1 MPVDISDLMGGGAA
15 PTDAELQGTVDDN
28 NAESDA
34 GALDH
39 PNGDKQVYEA
49 VSGGGDGGDDGG
61 DDDDTDNPAP
71 KGRKQLVPLGAL
83 QEERNKRQELQQQLT
98 ERAAQQDK
106 LAERLA
112 RLLEQQQ
119 QANNPAPEPEV
130 IPDFDEDPRGHVDGL
145 RRQFEQ
151 QLGQMQQFING
162 QGQHNQQAQ
171 QFQQVQHRVAAD
183 EQVYRA
189 TNPDYNEAAQYF
201 NDRKLAEYTALGM
214 DNVTARQQLARDV
227 YGVAQIAYQQG
238 KNPAEVLHNL
248 AKAFG
253 FAGKP
258 KPKPGN
264 GTPGLEDGWD
274 FPPDGGGPGGAAP
287 AAHVPPNTS
296 LSNLQG
302 AARAPDEKGK
312 LTGAQISEMSDSD
325 FDKLFEQM
333 GRQSRNA
340 NRIKF

>member
-1 MPVDISDLMGGGAA
+1 VIEMPVDISDLMGGDA
-15 PTDAELQGTVDDN
+15 PTDADLQGTVDDN

-39 PNGDKQVYEA
+39 PQGEKELYEDLTGA
-49 VSGGGDGGDDGG
+49 G
-61 DDDDTDNPAP
+61 DDDSDDVDTGDAP
-71 KGRKQLVPLGAL
+71 KPRKQLVPLGAL

-119 QANNPAPEPEV
+119 QLANPAPEPEV

-151 QLGQMQQFING
+151 QLEQLRQFAGGQNQA
-162 QGQHNQQAQ
+162 NQQAQ

-189 TNPDYNEAAQYF
+189 TNPDYNDAAQYF

-214 DNVTARQQLARDV
+214 DNTTARQQLARDV

-253 FAGKP
+253 FTGKP
-258 KPKPGN
+258 PTPGN
-264 GTPGLEDGWD
+264 GGGN
-274 FPPDGGGPGGAAP
+274 GGGAP
-287 AAHVPPNTS
+287 AAPKAPNTS
-296 LSNLQG
+296 LSSLEG
-302 AARAPDEKGK
+302 SARAPDEKGK
-312 LTGAQISEMSDSD
+312 LTAAQIADMPDKD
-325 FDKLFEQM
+325 FDELFARM
-333 GRQSRNA
+333 GRDASRS

>member
-1 MPVDISDLMGGGAA
+1 MAVDISDLMGGGAA
-15 PTDAELQGTVDDN
+15 PTDADLRGTDDN
-28 NAESDA
+28 VAESDA

-39 PNGDKQVYEA
+39 PQGEKQIYEDLDGGD
-49 VSGGGDGGDDGG
+49 GGDGGDD
-61 DDDDTDNPAP
+61 TDAP
-71 KGRKQLVPLGAL
+71 DGAKPRKQLVPLGAL
-83 QEERNKRQELQQQLT
+83 QEERTKRQELQQQLT

-119 QANNPAPEPEV
+119 QLANPAPEPEV

-151 QLGQMQQFING
+151 KLAQMDQFMNG
-162 QGQHNQQAQ
+162 QGQANQQAQ
-171 QFQQVQHRVAAD
+171 HFQQVQHRVAAD
-183 EQVYRA
+183 EQVYRTA
-189 TNPDYNEAAQYF
+189 NPDYNDAAQYF

-214 DNVTARQQLARDV
+214 DQVAARQQLARDV

-238 KNPAEVLHNL
+238 KNPAVVLHNL

-253 FAGKP
+253 F
-258 KPKPGN
+258 
-264 GTPGLEDGWD
+264 
-274 FPPDGGGPGGAAP
+274 GGAKVP
-287 AAHVPPNTS
+287 MYSNGGNNGGAHTPPMAPNTS
-296 LSNLQG
+296 LSSLEG

-312 LTGAQISEMSDSD
+312 LTAAQISDMPDEE
-325 FDKLFEQM
+325 FNKLFEQM